1 MPQGDRTGPMGQG
14 SRTGRSLGFCSGHDT
29 PGYTRGFGEGMH
41 RKFGFER
48 GMGRGRGMG
57 QGRNSGNNPS
67 GFSGDLNRMSSMT
80 KEDEISLLKSQIDVL
95 KHSQQTLEKRLEE
108 LANNKG

>member
-29 PGYTRGFGEGMH
+29 PGYTRGLGERMQRGSGFG
-41 RKFGFER
+41 R
-48 GMGRGRGMG
+48 GMGLGRRMG
-57 QGRNSGNNPS
+57 QGRNSGNSPS
-67 GFSGDLNRMSSMT
+67 GFSGDLNRMSSIK

-95 KHSQQTLEKRLEE
+95 KHSQQTLEKRLED
-108 LANNKG
+108 LANDKG